1 MEEGT
6 TPRTFKWRAASVW
19 LDRVCERVRGDEEG
33 KTGGGAVRHAFE
45 RAVTRELLKDLD
57 PEADP
62 DIYSFGSDAIL
73 DLTPNQA
80 ISICKEALEAK

>member
-1 MEEGT
+1 MAEGT

-19 LDRVCERVRGDEEG
+19 LDRVCERVRGED
-33 KTGGGAVRHAFE
+33 GGAVRHAFE

-62 DIYSFGSDAIL
+62 DIHAFGSDAIL

-80 ISICKEALEAK
+80 ISICKEALEARDEGQ